1 MKPSETDSYWNAV
14 GLVFHNEENRVT
26 AYLNGLTEEVWAENP
41 KASKFYEHAY
51 RAWQQGQLAAIDGI
65 QPGEDVNFP
74 KDQFYRPPEDEPV
87 ETKIIERTSDRIV
100 RLETYPFTKIEAT
113 YQVQPD
119 GSLGKLL
126 KRDLVA
132 LKSNHYYFG
141 FDIYAHK
148 TMEQGGP
155 FTIGRVIH
163 SNRHATLSAWIGGVA
178 VFDRALSD
186 DEMKR
191 LATIGNCSVVVQ

>member
-1 MKPSETDSYWNAV
+1 MKPIQTDKYWNAV
-14 GLVFHNEENRVT
+14 GMVFNNEENRVT
-26 AYLNGLTEEVWAENP
+26 AYVNGSANEVWVENP
-41 KASKFYEHAY
+41 KESRFFEHAY

-65 QPGEDVNFP
+65 QPGEDVDFP
-74 KDQFYRPPEDEPV
+74 KDQYYRLPEDEPV

-100 RLETYPFTKIEAT
+100 QLETYPFSKIEAT
-113 YQVQPD
+113 YQVKPD
-119 GSLGKLL
+119 GKLGKPL

-132 LKSNHYYFG
+132 LKSNPYYFG
-141 FDIYAHK
+141 YDIYAPK

-186 DEMKR
+186 KEMKK
-191 LATIGNCSVVVQ
+191 LATIGSCSITAE